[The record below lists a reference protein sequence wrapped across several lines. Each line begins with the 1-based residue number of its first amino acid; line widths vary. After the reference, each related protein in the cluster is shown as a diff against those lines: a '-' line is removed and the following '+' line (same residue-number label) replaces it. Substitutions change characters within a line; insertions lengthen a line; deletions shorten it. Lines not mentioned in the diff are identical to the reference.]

1 MKIIKI
7 FIALSITLI
16 FLTGCQNV
24 RENLSMKKKKSVDE
38 FLIEKKN
45 PLVLPPEFSELPK
58 PKEND
63 EKNLSS
69 KKDESLD
76 LSKVLGK
83 SKDKIDSNSSNEL
96 EKSISDLLNKK

>member
-58 PKEND
+58 EAQHYINFIEEFIEAKISTISTSPER
-63 EKNLSS
+63 
-69 KKDESLD
+69 KDTILILD
-76 LSKVLGK
+76 PFK
-83 SKDKIDSNSSNEL
+83 S
-96 EKSISDLLNKK
+96 